1 MLIWLITEDISK
13 KLKIPLGI
21 LILNDENKALKVSSN
36 LPECGLIVSVGDAT
50 LDFLLSINI
59 VPDIQIVD
67 SRERR
72 TVRMLPQT
80 AHTTTLVVKNPSG
93 TISQDSIGTFTKALS
108 STKPVRM
115 IVEGEEDLLALV
127 AIIFSPANSCV
138 FYGQPQE
145 GVVLVKVENNIK
157 SYCQGIFDSMIKLD
171 TP

>member
-1 MLIWLITEDISK
+1 MLIWLLTEEISR
-13 KLKIPLGI
+13 KLKAPLGV
-21 LILNDENKALKVSSN
+21 LIRNDEEKVSKITSN

-72 TVRMLPQT
+72 TVRVLPKT
-80 AHTTTLVVKNPSG
+80 AHTATLYVKNPRG

-108 STKPVRM
+108 STKPVRL

-127 AIIFSPANSCV
+127 AIILSPVNSCV

-145 GVVLVKVENNIK
+145 GLVLVKVENNIK
-157 SYCQGIFDSMIKLD
+157 SNCQRIFDSMVKLD

>member
-13 KLKIPLGI
+13 KLKMPLGL
-21 LILNDENKALKVSSN
+21 LIPNDGNKALKVTSN

-59 VPDIQIVD
+59 IPDIQIVD

-72 TVRMLPQT
+72 TVRILPQT
-80 AHTTTLVVKNPSG
+80 AHTTTLYVKNPRG
-93 TISQDSIGTFTKALS
+93 TISQNSVSTFNKALS
-108 STKPVRM
+108 SMKPVRL

-127 AIIFSPANSCV
+127 AIILSPVNSCV

-145 GVVLVKVENNIK
+145 GLVLVKVENNIK